1 MVAMPELDNTDLEI
15 LRLLVGNARRPY
27 SEIADRV
34 GVSPPTVSDR
44 IDRLQELGVV
54 RRFTVDV
61 DRETLDNGIEVL
73 IEVATEPGATA
84 SVADRLARRNVV
96 EHTFSTAD
104 GTVRA
109 HATVPEDS
117 VTDVLEESLE
127 SADVRSYDVRIVTEH
142 QWTPAVAGTAFGVDC
157 AVCGTT
163 VGSRGETVELEDTI
177 ETVCSSECR
186 ERLEAEGAAVAAE

>member
-1 MVAMPELDNTDLEI
+1 MPELDNTDLQI
-15 LRLLVGNARRPY
+15 LRLLVANARRPY

-44 IDRLQELGVV
+44 IDRLQDLGVV

-61 DRETLDNGIEVL
+61 DRETLDAGIEVL
-73 IEVATEPGATA
+73 IEVETEPGATDD
-84 SVADRLARRNVV
+84 VTDRLARRNVV
-96 EHTFSTAD
+96 EHTYTTAD

-109 HATVPEDS
+109 HATVPEDAVS
-117 VTDVLEESLE
+117 DVLAASLDTE
-127 SADVRSYDVRIVTEH
+127 DVQSYDVQLVTDH
-142 QWTPAVAGTAFGVDC
+142 QWTPAVAGTAFGVEC
-157 AVCGTT
+157 TVCGTE
-163 VGSRGETVELEDTI
+163 VGSQGETVELEETI